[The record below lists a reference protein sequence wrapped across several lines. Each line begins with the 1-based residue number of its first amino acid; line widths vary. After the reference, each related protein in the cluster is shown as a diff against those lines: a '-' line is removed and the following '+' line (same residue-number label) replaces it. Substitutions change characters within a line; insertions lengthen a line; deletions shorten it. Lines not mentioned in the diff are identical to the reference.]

1 MLASFIL
8 AMREGLEAALVVGIL
23 LAALKKTGSADL
35 ARPVWRGVV
44 TALLFSLI
52 AALGLNALG
61 AEFEGRGEQL
71 FEGITMLLAAALLTW
86 VIFWM
91 RRQAL
96 ARKRNLE
103 EGINRAVLQGN
114 AGSLFGLAFLAVAR
128 EGLELALFLLA
139 ARQASSPLQVLT
151 GALLGLS
158 LAAALGWM
166 LFTSSR
172 RLRLEQFFMVTNFLL
187 VFFAAGLLM
196 RAAGEFIE
204 AGVLPAFIDHLWD
217 LTPLLSEK
225 GLVGGLLSALFGYT
239 ASPSLTQ
246 ALTYLVYFLGLGLV
260 WKRLTGKTPAAIS
273 IGG

>member
-1 MLASFIL
+1 MLVSLIL
-8 AMREGLEAALVVGIL
+8 ALREGLEAALVVGIL
-23 LAALKKTGSADL
+23 LAALKKTGSAGL
-35 ARPVWRGVV
+35 SGPVWRGVAA
-44 TALLFSLI
+44 ALLFSLL

-61 AEFEGRGEQL
+61 TEFEGRGEQL
-71 FEGITMLLAAALLTW
+71 FEGLTMLAAAGLLTW

-91 RRQAL
+91 RRQAQD
-96 ARKRNLE
+96 RKRNLE
-103 EGINRAVLQGN
+103 AGISQALLQGN
-114 AGSLFGLAFLAVAR
+114 RGGLFGLAFLAVAR

-151 GALLGLS
+151 GAVLGLS
-158 LAAALGWM
+158 LAAGLGWI
-166 LFTSSR
+166 LFASSR
-172 RLRLEQFFMVTNFLL
+172 RLRLEQFFLVTNFLL

-204 AGVLPAFIDHLWD
+204 AGLLPAFVEHLWD

-246 ALTYLVYFLGLGLV
+246 ALAYLAYFLGLGLV
-260 WKRLTGKTPAAIS
+260 WRKMTGKVPATVTL
-273 IGG
+273 